1 MKATFATALAL
12 CLAACGSMADKD
24 SPLYNAGFGDGCNTA
39 EAEQLP
45 NRPRPQRDEAL
56 YAKDADYR
64 SGWNTGH
71 TFCRPMSR
79 QGGF

>member
-1 MKATFATALAL
+1 MLFR
-12 CLAACGSMADKD
+12 S
-24 SPLYNAGFGDGCNTA
+24 GCNTA

-45 NRPRPQRDEAL
+45 NRPRPQRDDTL
-56 YAKDADYR
+56 YAKDSDYR

-71 TFCRPMSR
+71 SFCRPMPR